1 MNFTNSKTD
10 DLIDLI
16 VQWGSQ
22 LWPAL
27 LLLVLGLWLSKKAR
41 NILISL
47 LHKKSL
53 DEAAANFIGQIAHSV
68 LLVILFISVL
78 SQIGVDTTSLIA
90 ALGAAGLAVALAL
103 KGSMENLAAGI
114 LLVSQRPFKKGD
126 FIEGAGISGVVEKI
140 SILTTEFKT
149 TDNKRIVVPNGSLVN
164 GNLTNFSAHPTRRLD
179 LVIGVSYGDDIRQVK
194 QVLQEI
200 LAAEPRGLKEPESLV
215 AVSELADSSVN
226 FTVRIWVNS
235 SDYWPVR
242 FDLIEKIKLTFDEK
256 GISIPFP
263 QRDVHLY
270 QHSSSAE

>member
-41 NILISL
+41 NILIAL